1 MDYETEEQQIEA
13 LKKWWK
19 ENSSQIFAGIAIGA
33 ILIGGWRYYGNYQ
46 QTHAEYASQ
55 SYENIVRIVTTSSDT
70 TDAQAKANELYAS
83 YSDTPYAS
91 LSALML
97 AKKQLQKGEMQQA
110 IQQLEWVVNNAQQP
124 ELTFIARLRLARVL
138 MASKNNDKALELI
151 NIDFPVSFAALYE
164 ELKGDIYVSKGE
176 VDQARV
182 AYDKAILSSAG
193 QTGKWLKLKRDD
205 LGSVNLTKTNITEP
219 TT

>member
-1 MDYETEEQQIEA
+1 MDYETEEQQVEA

-19 ENSSQIFAGIAIGA
+19 ENGNMIFAGIAVGA
-33 ILIGGWRYYGNYQ
+33 ILIVGWRYYNSYQ

-55 SYENIVRIVTTSSDT
+55 SYENIVNIVTTSSDT

-110 IQQLEWVVNNAQQP
+110 IQQLEWVVNNASQE
-124 ELTFIARLRLARVL
+124 ELTYIARLRLARVL
-138 MASKNNDKALELI
+138 MASNKNDKALELLGVDI
-151 NIDFPVSFAALYE
+151 PVSFTALYE

-176 VDQARV
+176 LDQARV
-182 AYDKAILSSAG
+182 AYDKAILSSGA
-193 QTGKWLKLKRDD
+193 QSSKWLKLKRDD
-205 LGSVNLTKTNITEP
+205 LGVSDISKTNITEP

>member
-19 ENSSQIFAGIAIGA
+19 ENGSMVIAGIAIGV
-33 ILIGGWRYYGNYQ
+33 IMIVGWRYYGNYQ
-46 QTHAEYASQ
+46 KTHAEYASQ
-55 SYENIVRIVTTSSDT
+55 TYESVVQTLSTTMDT
-70 TDAQAKANELYAS
+70 TDAQAKVNELFSS

-110 IQQLEWVVNNAQQP
+110 MQQLEWVINNAQQT
-124 ELTFIARLRLARVL
+124 ELIHIARLRLARVML
-138 MASKNNDKALELI
+138 ASGQTDKALEII
-151 NIDFPVSFAALYE
+151 NIDYPSSFAALYE
-164 ELKGDIYVSKGE
+164 ELKGDIYVSRKE
-176 VDQARV
+176 LDQARV
-182 AYDKAILSSAG
+182 AYDKAILNSGIQPS
-193 QTGKWLKLKRDD
+193 KWLKLKRND
-205 LGSVNLTKTNITEP
+205 LGAFNTTEP